1 MSKNERIPVA
11 VIGVGHLGS
20 RHARVYA
27 ELPQADLVGV
37 ADLKIDRAR
46 KVSEEYGTTAATD
59 YRDLLPKIRAAS
71 IAVPTVDHCR
81 IAQELMESGVDVL
94 VEKPVTTTIEE
105 AERLLTV
112 SRERDRIFAVGHTE
126 RYNPAVTGL
135 MGQSNDPRF
144 IEVHRLGAFS
154 PRSLDIDAVLDLMIH
169 DLDIV
174 AALVGSDVDSIEAIG
189 VPVLTEKVDIANARL
204 RFASG
209 CVANL
214 TASRISQKKIRK
226 LRIWERQ
233 RYVSV
238 DYLNQEALSYSLVR
252 GNVGLPDIHCED
264 LSVKREEPLKLELAD
279 FLGAV
284 AEQRKP
290 RVSGE
295 DGLRALRLAVE
306 VVAAMEE
313 TTAAT
318 SSDITVL

>member
-1 MSKNERIPVA
+1 MSKEQRIPVA

-37 ADLKIDRAR
+37 ADLKVERAQ
-46 KVSEEYGTTAATD
+46 KVSEEYETMAAAD

-81 IAQELMESGVDVL
+81 IAQELMEAGVDVL
-94 VEKPVTTTIEE
+94 VEKPVTNTIAE
-105 AERLLTV
+105 AERLLAV
-112 SRERDRIFAVGHTE
+112 SRERDRILAVGHTE

-174 AALVGSDVDSIEAIG
+174 ATLVGSEVDSIEAIG

-226 LRIWERQ
+226 LRIWEPQ

-238 DYLNQEALSYSLVR
+238 DYLNQEALSYTLVR
-252 GNVGLPDIHCED
+252 GNVGLPDIRCED
-264 LSVKREEPLKLELAD
+264 LTVKREEPLKLELAD

-295 DGLRALRLAVE
+295 DGLRALRLACLVVE
-306 VVAAMEE
+306 AMG
-313 TTAAT
+313 
-318 SSDITVL
+318 